1 MFLQQKRIS
10 GDLVEVAENIPSKD
24 HTLMQISKLAF
35 KLRGKITQFS
45 GYVSTGLDKTARRF
59 INEAI
64 YGMLCSQSVML
75 TEIGRSLQSR
85 VSLKKIEERF
95 CRQLAKPGLWE
106 TLHRHIWADASPRID
121 PESLFILDLSD
132 LRKKYA
138 RKMPYLATVRDGS
151 EGGELVNGYWLNQ
164 VVATGVDSPQMIPL
178 YQELYSQEAPDFI
191 SENRQILQ
199 AIEQVSDATENR
211 GIWVIDRGGDRD
223 VLFERLLDEQA
234 PKEFIIRLVGTRH
247 LLYKRRPQQA
257 LELARQCKTPYSQTI
272 VKREDGKQK
281 VYELEFGY
289 LPVRLPNHDRPLW
302 MLVVRGYGEK
312 PMMLLTT
319 RPLRRNRSVLWR
331 VLRSYIKRWD
341 IEQSIRFVKQ
351 CYDVENIRLLS
362 YTRLRNM
369 MGLLLAVFYFM
380 AVKLDTSAKLTIMSG
395 YVLKAAKRV
404 FGIPDF
410 KYYAMSDGL
419 RAIFTRSP
427 GKLPASPYAVKD
439 PMQLGFGFT

>member
-1 MFLQQKRIS
+1 
-10 GDLVEVAENIPSKD
+10 
-24 HTLMQISKLAF
+24 MQISKLAC
-35 KLRGKITQFS
+35 KLRHQITHFS

-59 INEAI
+59 IGEAI

-75 TEIGRSLQSR
+75 TEIGRSLQSQ
-85 VSLKKIEERF
+85 VALKKIEDRF
-95 CRQLAKPGLWE
+95 CRQLKKPGIWD
-106 TLHRHIWADASPRID
+106 TLHCRILDDAAPRIARD
-121 PESLFILDLSD
+121 SLLILDLSD
-132 LRKKYA
+132 LHKKYA

-151 EGGELVNGYWLNQ
+151 GDGELVNGYWLNQ
-164 VVATGVDSPQMIPL
+164 VVATGVDSRQMIPL

-199 AIEQVSDATENR
+199 AIRRVSDATENR
-211 GIWVIDRGGDRD
+211 GVWVIDRGGDRD
-223 VLFERLLDEQA
+223 VLFDRLLDEQA
-234 PKEFIIRLVGTRH
+234 PKEFIIRLVGNRH
-247 LLYKRRPQQA
+247 LLYKARPQEA
-257 LELARQCKTPYSQTI
+257 LKLAHRCKTPYSQTI
-272 VKREDGKQK
+272 VKKEDGKQK
-281 VYELEFGY
+281 TFELEFGC

-319 RPLRRNRSVLWR
+319 RPLRRNRKILWR

-351 CYDVENIRLLS
+351 CYDVENIRLLNYS
-362 YTRLRNM
+362 RLRNM

-427 GKLPASPYAVKD
+427 GKLSASPFAEKD